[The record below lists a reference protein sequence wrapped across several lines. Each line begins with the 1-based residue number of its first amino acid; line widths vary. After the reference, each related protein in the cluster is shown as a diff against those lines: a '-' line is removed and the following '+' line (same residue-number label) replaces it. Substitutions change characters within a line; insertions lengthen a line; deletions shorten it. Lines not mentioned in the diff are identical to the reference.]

1 MKNRIWKIICNKFIY
16 NFVTL
21 IVITVLFSIPSYAFE
36 DCLISSDSKLTD
48 IRIEHNDIIN
58 VYPIYTLMN
67 EKNTLYVQPLKQGET
82 KFTVLKNNKERHM
95 FSVKVEAEKTIIDN
109 ITGFDVVSIDLPP
122 GLYEYELD
130 EPPVK
135 LNK

>member
-1 MKNRIWKIICNKFIY
+1 MKNGKWKILDIKFICH
-16 NFVTL
+16 FITL
-21 IVITVLFSIPSYAFE
+21 IAITVSFSTPSYAFE

-58 VYPIYTLMN
+58 VYPIYTLLN

-82 KFTVLKNNKERHM
+82 KFTVLMNNKDKHM

-122 GLYEYELD
+122 GIYEYELD
-130 EPPVK
+130 EPPISK
-135 LNK
+135 